1 MSHATPF
8 RMLLGVTPLLLLLAA
23 PAGATVRLVNPS
35 GSCGGAPCYTDL
47 QSAINASSPGDLI
60 GVQAGVYHL
69 ASTVLVDRR
78 VEIYGPQAG
87 VNPLPSK
94 ATTRVAGSAA
104 EAVFDGGGTL
114 GVLVRILA
122 DGVVMDGIEVRN
134 GTGDLVESTS
144 GTATADTRIRN
155 CIIHD
160 SSGDEGI
167 QLRAVTDGVI
177 ECNHVYSTA
186 GDGINLCC
194 YSVDGIIRYNEV
206 HGIAS
211 ENAAIY
217 VYSSTGTVVEGNLVY
232 GTSTNEG
239 IKLGAKYGPD
249 AGLAGGMVFNNTVH
263 HTAQDG
269 IAVYTS
275 YAAVSCNDVSAST
288 SENGGIYVA
297 WAVSNVSVT
306 DNHVHDNTFTTSK
319 WGDPAGIM
327 VGVEPDAS
335 TITVSGNVLHGN
347 VPNGITNKAAATLAA
362 ADNWWGDAS
371 GPSGA
376 GSGSGDAVSANVAF
390 EPWLTSPPVLSC
402 PAIGTCEG
410 GNPTPVPR
418 TTWGAV
424 KTLYR

>member
-8 RMLLGVTPLLLLLAA
+8 HAAAGILSLLLLLAA

-47 QSAINASSPGDLI
+47 QSAIDASSPGDLI
-60 GVQAGVYHL
+60 GVQAGVYAL
-69 ASTVLVDRR
+69 TTTVLVDRS

-94 ATTRVAGSAA
+94 GTTRVAGSAG

-114 GVLVRILA
+114 GVLIRVLA
-122 DGVVMDGIEVRN
+122 DDVVIDGIEVRN
-134 GTGDLVESTS
+134 GAGDMIESTT
-144 GTATADTRIRN
+144 GVPTRNTRIRN
-155 CIIHD
+155 CIVHD
-160 SSGDEGI
+160 SSGDEGL
-167 QLRAVTDGVI
+167 QLRAVTNAIV

-194 YSVDGIIRYNEV
+194 YSVDGAIRYNEV

-217 VYSSTGTVVEGNLVY
+217 VYSSTHTVVEGNLVY

-269 IAVYTS
+269 IAIYTS
-275 YAAVSCNDVSAST
+275 YAAASCNDVSYST

-297 WAVSNVSVT
+297 WAVSNVSIT
-306 DNHVHDNTFTTSK
+306 DNHVHDNTFNPAK

-327 VGVEPDAS
+327 IGAEPDAS
-335 TITVSGNVLHGN
+335 TITVSGNILHGN
-347 VPNGITNKAAATLAA
+347 VPNGVTNKAAAPLAA
-362 ADNWWGDAS
+362 GNNWWGDAS

-376 GSGSGDAVSANVAF
+376 GSGSGDAVSANVGFA
-390 EPWLTSPPVLSC
+390 PWLTSPPTLSC

-410 GNPTPVPR
+410 GNPTPAPR

>member
-1 MSHATPF
+1 MRHA
-8 RMLLGVTPLLLLLAA
+8 TPLLLALCASLFLL
-23 PAGATVRLVNPS
+23 PAGPAAAATRYVNPD
-35 GSCGGAPCYTDL
+35 GVCGGGTPCYADL

-60 GVQAGVYHL
+60 GVQAGVYPL
-69 ASTVLVDRR
+69 TATVLVDRS
-78 VEIYGPQAG
+78 VGIFGPQAG

-94 ATTRVAGSAA
+94 ATTRIAGSAA

-114 GVLVRILA
+114 GVLIRVLA
-122 DGVVMDGIEVRN
+122 DDVTIDGIEVRS
-134 GTGDLVESTS
+134 GTGDLIESTTTTPTQ
-144 GTATADTRIRN
+144 GTRIRN
-155 CIIHD
+155 CIVHD
-160 SSGDEGI
+160 ATGDEAI
-167 QLRAVTDGVI
+167 QLRAVTNGII
-177 ECNHVYSTA
+177 ECNHVYSTF

-194 YSVDGIIRYNEV
+194 TSVDGMIRYNEV

-217 VYSSTGTVVEGNLVY
+217 VYSSTNTVVEGNLVY
-232 GTSTNEG
+232 GTTTNEG

-269 IAVYTS
+269 IAIYTS
-275 YAAVSCNDVSAST
+275 YAAASCNDVSYSS

-297 WAVSNVSVT
+297 WAVSHVAVT
-306 DNHVHDNTFTTSK
+306 DNHVHDNAFNTAK

-327 VGVEPDAS
+327 VGAEPDAS

-347 VPNGITNKAAATLAA
+347 IPNGITNKAVAPLTAE
-362 ADNWWGDAS
+362 DNWWGDPT
-371 GPSGA
+371 GPSGQGA
-376 GSGSGDAVSANVAF
+376 GLGDAVSTNVDF
-390 EPWLTSPPVLSC
+390 DPWLPSPPVLSC

-410 GNPTPVPR
+410 GNPTPATAP
-418 TTWGAV
+418 TWGGL